1 MLTFRLPCLLPS
13 LIYACVRVSTI
24 RAILEAMPSLDIQL
38 SPQNDA
44 RRSIILSLPPQLEGD
59 VLPRDI
65 ADAVRGL
72 WKDTGV
78 KEAVRRSREFQLNDS
93 AVYYFTA
100 IDRMA
105 APGYMPTDQDILRSR
120 VKTTGITE
128 TTFKVGELTYKLFD
142 VGGQRSERKKWIH
155 CFENVTALVFL
166 VSLSEYDQMLYEDES
181 VVSVYVPCYAVPCA
195 CCYRK
200 SSSPFLP
207 FLPSLDLAFA
217 TPLHTCSPLAS
228 IPPVFPCTSC
238 STLSHFSF
246 HASCPALSS
255 FPRYRMADVK
265 HFPFSPRTVCRK
277 R

>member
-1 MLTFRLPCLLPS
+1 MPTLEL
-13 LIYACVRVSTI
+13 
-24 RAILEAMPSLDIQL
+24 AIA
-38 SPQNDA
+38 PQNDS

-59 VLPRDI
+59 VLPREI

-72 WKDTGV
+72 WKDQAV
-78 KEAVRRSREFQLNDS
+78 KDAVKRSREFQLNDS
-93 AVYYFTA
+93 AVYYFNA

-181 VVSVYVPCYAVPCA
+181 VVSDLFEDLLS
-195 CCYRK
+195 R
-200 SSSPFLP
+200 SSSSSQFVYAPFVCFFLP
-207 FLPSLDLAFA
+207 VCVHCMSFPCF
-217 TPLHTCSPLAS
+217 HTCVAFVRFREWRGSG
-228 IPPVFPCTSC
+228 
-238 STLSHFSF
+238 
-246 HASCPALSS
+246 
-255 FPRYRMADVK
+255 Y
-265 HFPFSPRTVCRK
+265 
-277 R
+277 